1 MTKQTALAPR
11 SETSLRRFVFNVG
24 SNLALIALNMGVAL
38 WFTPYLIGVL
48 GVAVYGVAT
57 LATSVAT
64 YMAIVDSA
72 LNKALGRYLTI
83 EIRQERYE
91 AANRTFNTA
100 LGMSLAISA
109 VFLPIIGLVSFLSP
123 RLFDTPVGQESAT
136 QWVFAAALLSYLLII
151 FRGVFTTSPFATN
164 RLDLQNL
171 VQATGIVIRVVA
183 TVLLLSLVIPPSV
196 SMIGT
201 GVLVGML
208 VSTFLA
214 WLVMRRLTPQLKID
228 LRRFDRAQLAG
239 LFGISSWVFV
249 NEIGSLL
256 SLNIDQIVVNV
267 RLGAEVQGSY
277 ALALQWSVLLLTL
290 GRAAS
295 SALAPMMMIQYAG
308 GQIDKLAATSR
319 QAVKYLGLAMALP
332 VGLIVGFAPA
342 LLRVWVGPQFEPL
355 SLVLAIIV
363 FPLCVYSAVTPLFTI
378 QIAYNR
384 VRVPAFVSFATGLAN
399 LILALW
405 WVGLGRLGLG
415 VALASATALAFRF
428 VIFTPYYSARIQSL
442 PWYTYYPALLTI
454 IGSAAGTALASR
466 FLSQYWFLDRWLA
479 LLAACAAV
487 GLVYVALVYVV
498 ALSAAEK
505 RQVQSLLE
513 RYARRFG

>member
-1 MTKQTALAPR
+1 MTKQTTVTLR
-11 SETSLRRFVFNVG
+11 SDTSLRQFFLNVG

-38 WFTPYLIGVL
+38 WFTPYLIGIL

-64 YMAIVDSA
+64 YMAVVDSA

-83 EIRQERYE
+83 EIRQQQFE

-100 LGMSLAISA
+100 LGLSLAVGA
-109 VFLPIIGLVSFLSP
+109 ALLPLIGLFSFLAP

-136 QWVFAAALLSYLLII
+136 QWVFAAALLSYLLIVI
-151 FRGVFTTSPFATN
+151 RGVFTTSPFAVN
-164 RLDLQNL
+164 RIDLQNL
-171 VQATGIVIRVVA
+171 VQASGILIRVVA
-183 TVLLLSLVIPPSV
+183 TVLLLSLVVPPSV

-228 LRRFDRAQLAG
+228 LRRFNRAQLSS
-239 LFGISSWVFV
+239 LFGISSWVFI

-267 RLGAEVQGSY
+267 RLGAEIQGSY

-295 SALAPMMMIQYAG
+295 TALAPLMMIQYAS
-308 GQIDKLAATSR
+308 GQLDQLAATSR
-319 QAVKYLGLAMALP
+319 RAVKYLGLCMALP
-332 VGLIVGFAPA
+332 VGLIVGFGPA
-342 LLRVWVGPQFEPL
+342 LLRVWVGPQFESL
-355 SLVLAIIV
+355 SLVLAVIV
-363 FPLCVYSAVTPLFTI
+363 FPLCVYNAVVPLFTI

-384 VRVPAFVSFATGLAN
+384 VRLPAFVSFATGVAN
-399 LILALW
+399 LILSLW

-415 VALASATALAFRF
+415 VALASAVALAFRF

-442 PWYTYYPALLTI
+442 PWHTYYPALLI
-454 IGSAAGTALASR
+454 ITASAVGTALASR
-466 FLSQYWFLDRWLA
+466 FLSQYWVLDRWLA
-479 LLAACAAV
+479 LLGACAAV
-487 GLVYVALVYVV
+487 GLVYVAVVYVV
-498 ALSAAEK
+498 GLSSAEK
-505 RQVQSLLE
+505 LEVQSLLQ
-513 RYARRFG
+513 RYTRRFS

>member
-1 MTKQTALAPR
+1 MTKQTVAAPR
-11 SETSLRRFVFNVG
+11 SETSLRRFIFNVG
-24 SNLALIALNMGVAL
+24 SNLGLVVLNMGVAL
-38 WFTPYLIGVL
+38 WFTPYLIGVF
-48 GVAVYGVAT
+48 GVAAYGVAT

-83 EIRQERYE
+83 EIRQERFG
-91 AANRTFNTA
+91 AANHTFNTA
-100 LGMSLAISA
+100 LGLSLAISA
-109 VFLPIIGLVSFLSP
+109 ALLPIIGLFSYLAP

-136 QWVFAAALLSYLLII
+136 QWVFAAALLSYLLIVI
-151 FRGVFTTSPFATN
+151 RGVFTTSPFATN

-183 TVLLLSLVIPPSV
+183 TVLLVSLVVAPSV
-196 SMIGT
+196 STIGT

-214 WLVMRRLTPQLKID
+214 WLVMRRLTPQLKIN
-228 LRRFDRAQLAG
+228 LRYFNRAQLAS
-239 LFGISSWVFV
+239 LFGISSWVFI

-295 SALAPMMMIQYAG
+295 TALAPMMMIQYAG
-308 GQIDKLAATSR
+308 GHLEQLAATSR
-319 QAVKYLGLAMALP
+319 RAVKYLGLVMALP
-332 VGLIVGFAPA
+332 VALIVGFAPA

-355 SLVLAIIV
+355 SLVLGLIV
-363 FPLCVYSAVTPLFTI
+363 FPLCVYIAVTPLFTI

-384 VRVPAFVSFATGLAN
+384 VRVPAFVSFATGFAN
-399 LILALW
+399 LALALW

-415 VALASATALAFRF
+415 VALASAAALAFRF

-454 IGSAAGTALASR
+454 IGSAAGTALAAR
-466 FLSQYWFLDRWLA
+466 LLSQYWVLNGWLA
-479 LLAACAAV
+479 LLAACIAV
-487 GLVYVALVYVV
+487 GLVYVALVYLVG
-498 ALSAAEK
+498 LSAAEK
-505 RQVQSLLE
+505 LEVRSLLE
-513 RYARRFG
+513 RYTRRFG